1 MSEARRSSGAWS
13 WFKSALIRGKEF
25 FVSRSESRFDLGLS
39 TLPGIVVTEESA
51 LTFSAVYSAVKV
63 LSESVASL
71 PLFLYRRTASGK
83 EPYREHPLFPILHD
97 LPNPEITSCELR
109 EIMTAHACMNGNAY
123 AEIERNALGDVVA
136 LWPIHPHRVEVKRED
151 LQSPLQ
157 YRVTL
162 PEGGGTVTLSKEK
175 VLHLRAL
182 ALDGVTGISPIKAH
196 REAIGLGLAAAE
208 FGARFFSQGLNAGG
222 VLEHPRTLGDEAYK
236 RINESIR
243 ANRSGLEQAH
253 RIWVLEE
260 GMKFSKLTIPPED
273 AQWLQTRKF
282 QVTEIARI
290 YRIPPHKLG
299 DLEKATFSNIEEQSI
314 EFVTDTLTPWL
325 IRWEQAI
332 MRDLL
337 RPEERSEV
345 FAEFKLD
352 ALLRGKTSER
362 FAAYATA
369 RQWGW
374 MSVNDIL
381 ALENQNSIGP
391 AGNIYL
397 SPMNMLT
404 AEQALRALEAGEETL
419 DPNLIQRAFLEA
431 GFITLDEIRQS
442 LSLPPI
448 GGEVGR
454 QFVRVGGDENGNGG
468 QDPDP
473 GNPKAWRSRL
483 PARTSMARGNG
494 GAA

>member
-1 MSEARRSSGAWS
+1 MKEATGRAAGWSRMLKSIKDFFISQSASS
-13 WFKSALIRGKEF
+13 L
-25 FVSRSESRFDLGLS
+25 DLGVS

-51 LTFSAVYSAVKV
+51 LTFSAVYSAIKV

-71 PLFLYRRTASGK
+71 PLFLHRRTASGK
-83 EPYREHPLFPILHD
+83 EPDRDHPLFTILHD
-97 LPNPEITSCELR
+97 LPNPEITSCEFR
-109 EIMTAHACMNGNAY
+109 EMMMAHALMSGNAY
-123 AEIERNALGDVVA
+123 AEIERNPLGDIVA
-136 LWPIHPHRVEVKRED
+136 LWPISPHRVEVGRED
-151 LQSPLQ
+151 LQSPLR

-162 PEGGGTVTLSKEK
+162 PQGARAVTLPKEK
-175 VLHLRAL
+175 VFHLRAL

-208 FGARFFSQGLNAGG
+208 FGGRFFSQGLNAGG
-222 VLEHPRTLGDEAYK
+222 TMEHPRTLGDDAYK
-236 RINESIR
+236 RLKESIDEKH
-243 ANRSGLEQAH
+243 SGLDRSH
-253 RIWVLEE
+253 RILILEE
-260 GMKFSKLTIPPED
+260 GMKFNKTTIPPED

-337 RPEERSEV
+337 LPEERADL

-374 MSVNDIL
+374 FSVNDIL
-381 ALENQNSIGP
+381 SLENRNGIGAP
-391 AGNIYL
+391 GNIYL

-404 AEQALRALEAGEETL
+404 AEEVLASMQETADAPFDVSKL
-419 DPNLIQRAFLEA
+419 QRAHFEA
-431 GFITLDEIRQS
+431 GFIRRDELRTALGLSPLGGTLGSELIA
-442 LSLPPI
+442 I
-448 GGEVGR
+448 GGPETPPDADAEDD
-454 QFVRVGGDENGNGG
+454 GDASAALA
-468 QDPDP
+468 
-473 GNPKAWRSRL
+473 KARAGAIL
-483 PARTSMARGNG
+483 ARGNG